1 VSAPEDARR
10 VPGRAPVLDPFADDP
25 GTVGIGPAEQT
36 PEDDDSADDLDHDR
50 RRRRT
55 RLWIAG
61 LFAGLLVTLPVAVS
75 LGPVAVPV
83 DTVAQVVSRQLFG
96 VPQEVTWTPAQESI
110 VWLLRVPRVLLGVAV
125 GAGLAIAGVGL
136 QALTRN
142 ILAEPYLLG
151 VTSGASTLAA
161 ASILFGFGAGIGSTS
176 LAGSAFVGALAAGVG
191 VFLLARVG
199 GQMTSTRL
207 VLAGVSVGYVLHALT
222 SFLIFASDDPDAGR
236 SVLFWILGSLTQAT
250 HGSAL
255 VTGAVVLGTLVLLL
269 VRARP
274 LDALAIGDNTAQ
286 TLGIS
291 PTTLRAMIMA
301 VIALCVGALVAAS
314 GGIGFVGLIIPHVA
328 RMCVGT
334 AHRLLL
340 PVAAMIGGIFLV
352 WADVLARIAL
362 APQELPLGIVTA
374 IAGAPLL
381 FVLVR
386 RLNLTR

>member
-1 VSAPEDARR
+1 MTRAGRVAREPDASGRDADHSAVLAPRADGTDAD
-10 VPGRAPVLDPFADDP
+10 PV
-25 GTVGIGPAEQT
+25 
-36 PEDDDSADDLDHDR
+36 DDLDHDR

-55 RLWIAG
+55 LMWIAG
-61 LFAGLLVTLPVAVS
+61 LAVALLVSVPVAVS
-75 LGPVAVPV
+75 LGPVAIPV
-83 DTVAQVVSRQLFG
+83 DTVAQVVSRHLFG
-96 VPQEVTWTPAQESI
+96 VPQQITWTPAQESI

-125 GAGLAIAGVGL
+125 GAGLAIAGVAL

-191 VFLLARVG
+191 VFLLARVNG
-199 GQMTSTRL
+199 RMTSTRL

-236 SVLFWILGSLTQAT
+236 SVLFWILGSLTLAT

-255 VTGAVVLGTLVLLL
+255 VTGAVVLATLVLLL

-274 LDALAIGDNTAQ
+274 LDALAIGDGTAQ
-286 TLGIS
+286 SLGIS
-291 PTTLRAMIMA
+291 PAALRAAVMV
-301 VIALCVGALVAAS
+301 VIALCVGAMVAAS

-334 AHRLLL
+334 AHRRLL

-352 WADVLARIAL
+352 WADVLARTAL

-374 IAGAPLL
+374 MVGAPLL
-381 FVLVR
+381 FLLVR
-386 RLNLTR
+386 RLNPTR

>member
-1 VSAPEDARR
+1 MSESAEDARR
-10 VPGRAPVLDPFADDP
+10 RDLVPITHGIAGTIGTTTVEHAP
-25 GTVGIGPAEQT
+25 E
-36 PEDDDSADDLDHDR
+36 ADDLDHDR
-50 RRRRT
+50 RRRHSR
-55 RLWIAG
+55 RWVVG
-61 LFAGLLVTLPVAVS
+61 LFAALLVTVPVAVS
-75 LGPVAVPV
+75 LGPVAIPV
-83 DTVAQVVSRQLFG
+83 DTVARIVSRQLFG

-110 VWLLRVPRVLLGVAV
+110 VWLLRVPRVLLGAVV

-161 ASILFGFGAGIGSTS
+161 ASILFGVGAGIGSTS
-176 LAGSAFVGALAAGVG
+176 LAGSAFVGAFAAGVA

-236 SVLFWILGSLTQAT
+236 SVLFWILGSLTLAT
-250 HGSAL
+250 HSSAL
-255 VTGAVVLGTLVLLL
+255 VTGGVVLGTLALLL

-291 PTTLRAMIMA
+291 PTRLRAAVMV

-334 AHRLLL
+334 AHRRLL
-340 PVAAMIGGIFLV
+340 PVAALLGAIFLV
-352 WADVLARIAL
+352 WADVVARTAL

-374 IAGAPLL
+374 LVGAPLL
-381 FVLVR
+381 FLLVR
-386 RLNLTR
+386 RLDPNQ